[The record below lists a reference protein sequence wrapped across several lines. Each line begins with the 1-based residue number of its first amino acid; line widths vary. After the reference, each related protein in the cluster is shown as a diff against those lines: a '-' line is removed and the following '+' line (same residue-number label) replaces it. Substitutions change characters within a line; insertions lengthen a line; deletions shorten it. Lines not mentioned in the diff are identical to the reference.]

1 MKKLVTAAVAVM
13 IMAFSLV
20 TAFAATTT
28 SVESPTASTAPETQ
42 ATTAVPTPDPSP
54 KSPKTGM
61 NDSLIYSVLALS
73 AVGVGVASVALVK
86 GSKKN

>member
-1 MKKLVTAAVAVM
+1 MKKLLTAAVAVM
-13 IMAFSLV
+13 IMAISMISV
-20 TAFAATTT
+20 FAGSIESPVATT
-28 SVESPTASTAPETQ
+28 EPATQ
-42 ATTAVPTPDPSP
+42 ATTTVKKPDDGD
-54 KSPKTGM
+54 KSPKTGS

>member
-1 MKKLVTAAVAVM
+1 MKKLLTAAVAVM

-20 TAFAATTT
+20 SAFAASSVDSPVATT
-28 SVESPTASTAPETQ
+28 EPETQ
-42 ATTAVPTPDPSP
+42 ASTTVKKPDDGD
-54 KSPKTGM
+54 KSPKTGS

>member
-20 TAFAATTT
+20 TAFAATNIDSPVPTT
-28 SVESPTASTAPETQ
+28 VPETQ
-42 ATTAVPTPDPSP
+42 TSTSVTKPDDDP

-61 NDSLIYSVLALS
+61 NDSLVYAVLAFS
-73 AVGVGVASVALVK
+73 VVGVGVASVALVK

>member
-20 TAFAATTT
+20 TAFAATSVDSPIATT
-28 SVESPTASTAPETQ
+28 VPETQ
-42 ATTAVPTPDPSP
+42 TSTSVTKPDDDP

-61 NDSLIYSVLALS
+61 NDSLVYAVLALS
-73 AVGVGVASVALVK
+73 VVGVGVASVALVK

>member
-28 SVESPTASTAPETQ
+28 SVESPTASTEPATQ
-42 ATTAVPTPDPSP
+42 ATTTVKKPDDGD
-54 KSPKTGM
+54 KSPKTGS

>member
-20 TAFAATTT
+20 TAFAATT

-61 NDSLIYSVLALS
+61 NDSLVYAVLALS

>member
-13 IMAFSLV
+13 IMALSLV
-20 TAFAATTT
+20 SAFATSVDSPIATTQ
-28 SVESPTASTAPETQ
+28 PETQ
-42 ATTAVPTPDPSP
+42 ATTTVKKPDDGG
-54 KSPKTGM
+54 KSPKTGQ